1 MLNYLFQCYKQMIN
15 YSLISK
21 EDTFKKVRVESV
33 KLVPLDH
40 DWINRVVA
48 MNMGKVV
55 ELKQSD

>member
-1 MLNYLFQCYKQMIN
+1 MIN

-48 MNMGKVV
+48 MNMGKIV
-55 ELKQSD
+55 ELKPSA